1 MCISSTLHGALC
13 LHIVSRDED
22 KLVEGKNRQDMI
34 WGEKWK
40 KVMLPLY
47 SFIHTDR
54 YAKSPV
60 EHGAPKENM
69 ESYRNTALNSL
80 WDSIEKRCFTQ
91 ASLKDKQSRTTQSP
105 ILLDTCGNLKVNG
118 QVDLTKGGP
127 HHIAMGTTKGWKQS
141 GQTTGT
147 FL

>member
-1 MCISSTLHGALC
+1 MCISSTLDGALC

-34 WGEKWK
+34 WGRKWK

-54 YAKSPV
+54 YAKSLV

-80 WDSIEKRCFTQ
+80 
-91 ASLKDKQSRTTQSP
+91 
-105 ILLDTCGNLKVNG
+105 
-118 QVDLTKGGP
+118 
-127 HHIAMGTTKGWKQS
+127 
-141 GQTTGT
+141 
-147 FL
+147 